1 MVGVEDTILIHEFT
15 TGVVLDALR
24 ASRQRHGVLLHRG
37 RLECRS
43 DPVGILIPI
52 GRIAIGH
59 LGHLFLSE
67 LGSLAIQLERFI
79 VPLHILQTVDKLRKS
94 RRA

>member
-1 MVGVEDTILIHEFT
+1 MVGVEDTILIHKFT

-24 ASRQRHGVLLHRG
+24 ATGQRHGVLLHRG

-52 GRIAIGH
+52 RRIAIGH
-59 LGHLFLSE
+59 QGHLFLGK
-67 LGSLAIQLERFI
+67 LRSLSIQLKCFI
-79 VPLHILQTVDKLRKS
+79 VPLHILQTVDKLRES